1 MSSYK
6 KKDEPNKTD
15 DLIKLL
21 KIYLSSY
28 NKYESNFN
36 PELEVRFM
44 TKSKTKI
51 SNIKFENII
60 KILLNFGFKKTK
72 EDYSLKIMNDDE

>member
-6 KKDEPNKTD
+6 KQDEPNKND

-51 SNIKFENII
+51 ERS
-60 KILLNFGFKKTK
+60 
-72 EDYSLKIMNDDE
+72 SLGRCLFVKSFNVIHQLEHLYPLRQNR